1 MYLIQNA
8 KLGDYLLNKYPE
20 CHQFGSEKQL
30 YQFTIGLKNRYIKKS
45 PPLSKVSYDDKIDV
59 IDNALGIHRQIAR
72 IQGNKL
78 KSKRE
83 IKIASLFKQTPDAFL
98 TMILVHELAHLKEK
112 EHNRAFYNLCCHMQP
127 NYHQVE
133 LDLRLYLTHL
143 QEIGPLYV

>member
-8 KLGDYLLNKYPE
+8 KLGNYLLNKYPE